1 MSLRSA
7 LWGLPEIEPVSP
19 KPKPKRKQYGN
30 IERRVYVSTSTDIE
44 GWWKTNRPETLAGC
58 ANLRLA
64 LKTYRTVQDYSA
76 SYRYGRFEQRLVRLA
91 GPNGSVMITSRKARA
106 YFNNKIRNLEVYL
119 ETLTSQ
125 FGYDAFLKRSI

>member
-7 LWGLPEIEPVSP
+7 LWGLPEIEPETP

-76 SYRYGRFEQRLVRLA
+76 SYRYGRFEQRLVRLT

-119 ETLTSQ
+119 ETLASQ
-125 FGYDAFLKRSI
+125 FGYDVTFKRNV